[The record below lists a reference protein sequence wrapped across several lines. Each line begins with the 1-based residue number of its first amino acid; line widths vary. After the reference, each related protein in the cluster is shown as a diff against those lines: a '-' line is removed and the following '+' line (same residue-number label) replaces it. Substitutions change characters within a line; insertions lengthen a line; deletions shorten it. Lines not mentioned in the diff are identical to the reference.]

1 MATLYAPRIVTDG
14 LVLSLDAA
22 DGFSYASSTLD
33 VEYLIV
39 GGGGSGGV
47 GSGGNAGGGGGGAGG
62 LVLGKTTLTTF
73 SHSVVIGAGGAGFTT
88 TANTD
93 SAKGN
98 NGGNSSVFGITAT
111 GGGGGKSAYGNATTN
126 AALGGGSGAG
136 GANDGTTLRGD
147 SVAGQGNIGGIGI
160 SGTGF
165 GGGGGG
171 GGATEAGL
179 SGVGSSS
186 ANSNNIGGK
195 GGDGILL
202 NLTGNGVYYAGGGG
216 GGQGASGTGF
226 ALGGIGGGG
235 RGSNPG
241 QVTGGSTGGA
251 TAGGVNTGGG
261 GGGGPTRSG
270 SNANGAPAG
279 GSGIVIIRYRG
290 PQRASGGTVTTSNG
304 WTIHTFTASGTF
316 TVGSHIG
323 DLSGNGNN
331 GQLVNGPTF
340 DSSNL
345 GSLVFDGIDDYV
357 TCGNDTSINIGT
369 GDVTISIWYKRFTN
383 ATTNLRLFAKGA
395 GSDTTVGYALFGS
408 NTNLQFIITDG
419 PNPRKS
425 ISMGDLTVDTWYN
438 VSAVID
444 RLNNS
449 SILYRNGV
457 FVTNRND
464 LTPTDLS
471 GSSILYI
478 GANVP
483 GSVLWDGVVAQFLY
497 YNRALTP
504 QEVLQN
510 YNATKGRYG
519 L

>member
-22 DGFSYASSTLD
+22 DSFSYASNTLD

-39 GGGGSGGV
+39 AGGGSGGV

-62 LVLGKTTLTTF
+62 LVIGKTTLTTF

-179 SGVGSSS
+179 SGVGGSSS
-186 ANSNNIGGK
+186 NSSHIGGK

-270 SNANGAPAG
+270 SNGAPAG

-340 DSSNL
+340 DSNNG
-345 GSLVFDGIDDYV
+345 GSLVFDGVDDAVNVPNSTSLQITNNITIMYWMYV
-357 TCGNDTSINIGT
+357 TDQVGAQGTITKGPFSNDYDYMVYLSSNSATLTFYKKNIGGT
-369 GDVTISIWYKRFTN
+369 AEN
-383 ATTNLRLFAKGA
+383 AGFSGTFINKWTHVSFSLNNLTVIGYENGVIRATSSFNNSGIRSTTNELRIGR
-395 GSDTTVGYALFGS
+395 G
-408 NTNLQFIITDG
+408 
-419 PNPRKS
+419 
-425 ISMGDLTVDTWYN
+425 W
-438 VSAVID
+438 SA
-444 RLNNS
+444 
-449 SILYRNGV
+449 Y
-457 FVTNRND
+457 F
-464 LTPTDLS
+464 
-471 GSSILYI
+471 
-478 GANVP
+478 P
-483 GSVLWDGVVAQFLY
+483 GSLSNIQI